1 MRFGHGADNGSDEP
15 WAVFELE
22 SGPCWPA
29 LIRLLHMPQVLQER
43 PGLVAYS
50 MAIVGY
56 FFLIYLS
63 ALENPDSFVPV
74 GLTTSSQTL
83 MIASLSLF
91 PAAFFGI
98 FICAG
103 SPRAILHLFR
113 LYAGA
118 EGLTDRLVLTLCLTA
133 QLIAA
138 VFLLIATVSIVLSLF
153 FFFGFAA

>member
-1 MRFGHGADNGSDEP
+1 
-15 WAVFELE
+15 
-22 SGPCWPA
+22 
-29 LIRLLHMPQVLQER
+29 MPQVLQER

-63 ALENPDSFVPV
+63 TLENSDSFVPV
-74 GLTTSSQTL
+74 GLTTSSQAL
-83 MIASLSLF
+83 MIASLNLF

-98 FICAG
+98 FVCAG

-118 EGLTDRLVLTLCLTA
+118 EGPTDRLVLALCLIA

-138 VFLLIATVSIVLSLF
+138 LFLLMATVSIVLSLLF
-153 FFFGFAA
+153 FSAFAA